1 MARALGAGVDS
12 VVNPKYAVYVW
23 SSYGLT
29 LAVLIWNVLMPQLR
43 RAELKRRLAQPESEQ
58 ENGVSEIE

>member
-1 MARALGAGVDS
+1 M
-12 VVNPKYAVYVW
+12 NPKYAIYVW

-43 RAELKRRLAQPESEQ
+43 RAELKRRLAEPESVE
-58 ENGVSEIE
+58 ENARGEIE